1 MGDQP
6 ELQHPD
12 AGVQQ
17 VHVAAG
23 GQVQVDVTGN
33 ESYHTKYKFSADM
46 EDIILIIILRGY

>member
-23 GQVQVDVTGN
+23 GQVQVDVTREG
-33 ESYHTKYKFSADM
+33 ESY
-46 EDIILIIILRGY
+46 EIQIQC